1 MSNETHDPVMLKEVL
16 NMLNPKDGEVYVDGT
31 FGAGGYTEALLKDK
45 ACKVY
50 AIDRDP
56 HVKALAEE
64 LKARFPGRV
73 EFLVGCFGDMK
84 KLLHDK
90 GVHKVDGIVLDI
102 GVSSMQV
109 DNGWRGFSFKHDG
122 PLDMRMSG
130 EGISAADIVNSMN
143 ETELADIIYQ
153 LGGEKK
159 SRRVAKAIVQARAKA
174 PITTTKQLADIVRS
188 VVRMTGHAI
197 DPATRTFQALR
208 IWVNDE
214 LGELTRALEASE
226 AILNE
231 GGRVVVVTFH
241 SLEDAIV
248 KRFFKQ
254 KSGVTPGV
262 SRHVLV
268 ANENKPCTAVFSL
281 LTRKALPPG
290 DEEIERNPRSR
301 SAKLRAAVKIQVG
314 EVS

>member
-1 MSNETHDPVMLKEVL
+1 MLSEVL
-16 NMLNPKDGEVYVDGT
+16 RSLDPKDGQIYVDGT
-31 FGAGGYTEALLKDK
+31 FGAGGYTQALLQEKN
-45 ACKVY
+45 CKVY

-56 HVKALAEE
+56 HVKMLADE
-64 LKARFPGRV
+64 LQERFPGRI

-84 KLLHDK
+84 QLLEEK
-90 GVHKVDGIVLDI
+90 GIHKVDGIVLDI
-102 GVSSMQV
+102 GVSSMQL
-109 DNGWRGFSFKHDG
+109 DDGMRGFSFKHDG

-130 EGISAADIVNSMN
+130 KGVSAADIVNSMD

-153 LGGEKK
+153 FGGEKK
-159 SRRVAKAIVQARAKA
+159 SRRVAKAIVSARAKE

-188 VVRMTGHAI
+188 VVRMTGHKI

-226 AILNE
+226 AILNP

-241 SLEDAIV
+241 SLEDSIV
-248 KRFFKQ
+248 KRFFKE
-254 KSGVTPGV
+254 KSGQVPGV

-268 ANENKPCTAVFSL
+268 ANENTPRAEIFSI
-281 LTRKALPPG
+281 LTRKALVPT
-290 DEEIERNPRSR
+290 DAEIQRNPRSR
-301 SAKLRAAVKIQVG
+301 SAKLRAAIKTQVG